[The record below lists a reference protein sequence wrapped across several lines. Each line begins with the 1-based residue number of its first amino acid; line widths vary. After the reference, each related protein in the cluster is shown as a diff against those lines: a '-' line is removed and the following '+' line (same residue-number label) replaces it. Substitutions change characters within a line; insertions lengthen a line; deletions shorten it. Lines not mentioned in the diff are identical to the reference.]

1 MYPPLTQL
9 ETRRYWI
16 EEQLR
21 LLRELQATKEPRRR
35 RSLLAALR
43 RPAPSNA

>member
-9 ETRRYWI
+9 ETRRLWL

-35 RSLLAALR
+35 RALLAALR
-43 RPAPSNA
+43 RPTPSPI